1 MCVHVKCVFIVRDCY
16 NILCRR
22 KRNEKNVHN
31 MLTSHIRAIYP
42 KIDKDPWIAH
52 CKWNFPYSFWNV
64 VKDFIIQ
71 LLLFPI
77 KKESEILL
85 RLENLSNI
93 IKISIRKNNHDGL
106 IIHATKSLWKMHK
119 VCFTTVTITRMTRM
133 VKLTNYRTMKVWE
146 KTS

>member
-1 MCVHVKCVFIVRDCY
+1 MFNLLYLFIFKFDSSNIFQKNLGHHVKEQLLMYYVRCGFFWFIEHNALNNTLCVHVKCVFIVRDCN

-71 LLLFPI
+71 SLLFPI
-77 KKESEILL
+77 KKDNWRIYNRGPIL
-85 RLENLSNI
+85 
-93 IKISIRKNNHDGL
+93 KI
-106 IIHATKSLWKMHK
+106 
-119 VCFTTVTITRMTRM
+119 
-133 VKLTNYRTMKVWE
+133 TMMA
-146 KTS
+146 